1 MALTCGFYNS
11 VDGDRKYDATQ
22 FASLFDGV
30 ITDGVVAAVGDF
42 FATTPGGG
50 MVVNVGSGRAWFNRT
65 WTYSD
70 AKIPL
75 TLDAS
80 DLLYDRIDAV
90 VLEIDTSVA
99 VRDNSIKVVKG
110 VSAQNPVK
118 PTLTNEGNI
127 HQHALSYI
135 RVKAGSIEIGAE
147 DITINVGQTDC
158 PFVTS
163 IVETPELEVL
173 FAQWDAQ
180 FTEWFENVQD
190 QLEGDIAA
198 NLQKQ
203 IDQHWA
209 DTLKDDTK
217 ELLGLS
223 KESIPDDAFKVLEK
237 KDTFEV
243 GDVLTTMKDSM
254 SDNWALCNGARVP
267 RSEYPEL
274 SNMID
279 KLPKGTSETYSQ
291 AGTSTASPQ
300 TYGFQSCIGNQY
312 LAMAMHD
319 AGNSSANM
327 FDPMLYIHDLE
338 QGRKLG
344 KKVLWQRPN
353 TSAIGNRV
361 YGVNFLEGAWVA
373 SSIYSED
380 SGGYGPKTAK
390 ISYSKDANPYT
401 GTWNTISL
409 WSAGQY
415 SQRSNNATITK
426 VEVTENEFVVA
437 GIKYADSTHG
447 SVMFGKASKSAP
459 ESWSQISVIDFTF
472 SGTGNE
478 SIVKSISYSN
488 EYVIISG
495 FYYNP
500 ESSYFIAYARS
511 PFTSFTM
518 KQVSNMYDRILFFEN
533 KWYYF
538 INYEIY
544 TSDKLGENITRLRA
558 IRPETNILDVI
569 YANGYFIL
577 CGYSTDSNNKV
588 PRYLISKDL
597 ASFSYIDRSA
607 DTNQSANSYN
617 DVFYSSNAYF
627 EGYVFTGTRDVGNT
641 SRYAFVDIFDT
652 STIELPKISLS
663 DLTYTYIKL
672 KEAET

>member
-1 MALTCGFYNS
+1 MALTCGFFNS

-90 VLEIDTSVA
+90 VLEVDTSVA

-110 VSAQNPVK
+110 VSAQDPVK
-118 PTLTNEGNI
+118 PTLTNEGDI

-135 RVKAGSIEIGAE
+135 RVKAGSIEIGAA

-180 FTEWFENVQD
+180 FTEWFENVQG

-209 DTLKDDTK
+209 DTLKEDTK

-237 KDTFEV
+237 RDTFEV
-243 GDVLTTMKDSM
+243 GDVLTTMKVSM
-254 SDNWALCNGARVP
+254 GDNWALCNGARVP

-274 SNMID
+274 SSFVD
-279 KLPKGTSETYSQ
+279 RLPKGTAKVHIQTGN
-291 AGTSTASPQ
+291 GTSPNTFG
-300 TYGFQSCIGNQY
+300 YQSCVGNKY
-312 LAMAMHD
+312 LAITLHD
-319 AGNSSANM
+319 SSDSASYM
-327 FDPMLYIHDLE
+327 FDPMLYIIDVE
-338 QGRKLG
+338 QNRGIG
-344 KKVLWQRPN
+344 NKVLWKRPN
-353 TSAIGNRV
+353 TNARRNRV
-361 YGVNFLEGAWVA
+361 YGVNYLEGAWVA
-373 SSIYSED
+373 SSTYSNSD
-380 SGGYGPKTAK
+380 SSYAPLTAK
-390 ISYSKDANPYT
+390 ISYTKDANPYT

-415 SQRSNNATITK
+415 ASRSASATITK

-437 GIKYADSTHG
+437 GITHADSTHG
-447 SVMFGKASKSAP
+447 SVMFGKASKSTP
-459 ESWSQISVIDFTF
+459 EAWSQMSIIDFTT
-472 SGTGNE
+472 SNDNDTSTVR
-478 SIVKSISYSN
+478 SINYSN
-488 EYVIISG
+488 GYIIISG
-495 FYYNP
+495 IYYNP
-500 ESSYFIAYARS
+500 GSSYFIAYARS
-511 PFTSFTM
+511 PFTSFTI
-518 KQVSNMYDRILFFEN
+518 KKVQDWYDRILFFEN

-538 INYEIY
+538 INYSIY
-544 TSDKLGENITRLRA
+544 TSDELGKNVTRLPDIQPR
-558 IRPETNILDVI
+558 TNILDVI

-577 CGYSTDSNNKV
+577 CGYPTDSNNRV

-597 ASFSYIDRSA
+597 TSFSYVDRSA

-627 EGYVFTGTRDVGNT
+627 EGYVFTGTREIGG

>member
-1 MALTCGFYNS
+1 MALTCGFFNS

-65 WTYSD
+65 WTYND

-90 VLEIDTSVA
+90 VLEIDTSVT

-110 VSAQNPVK
+110 VVAQDPVK

-127 HQHALSYI
+127 HQYALSYI

-180 FTEWFENVQD
+180 FTEWFENVQG

-209 DTLKDDTK
+209 DTLKEDTK

-237 KDTFEV
+237 RDTFEV
-243 GDVLTTMKDSM
+243 GDVLTTMKVSM
-254 SDNWALCNGARVP
+254 GDNWALCNGAKVP

-300 TYGFQSCIGNQY
+300 TFGFQSCIGNQY

-319 AGNSSANM
+319 AGNSPTNM
-327 FDPMLYIHDLE
+327 FDPMLSIYNLE
-338 QGRKLG
+338 QGRRVG
-344 KKVLWQRPN
+344 EKVLWKRPN
-353 TSAIGNRV
+353 TNAIGNRV

-373 SSIYSED
+373 SSIYSNSD
-380 SGGYGPKTAK
+380 GSYAPLTAK
-390 ISYSKDANPYT
+390 ISYTKDANPYT

-415 SQRSNNATITK
+415 TSRSASATITK

-437 GIKYADSTHG
+437 GVTHADSTHG
-447 SVMFGKASKSAP
+447 SVMFGKASKSTP
-459 ESWSQISVIDFTF
+459 EAWSQMSIIDFTTNNQYET
-472 SGTGNE
+472 ST
-478 SIVKSISYSN
+478 VKSINYSN
-488 EYVIISG
+488 GYIIISG
-495 FYYNP
+495 YYYN
-500 ESSYFIAYARS
+500 SGIKQFIAYARS
-511 PFTSFTM
+511 PFTSFTI
-518 KQVSNMYDRILFFEN
+518 KQVSNTYDRILFFEN

-538 INYEIY
+538 MNYTIY
-544 TSDKLGENITRLRA
+544 TSDELGKNITRLRD
-558 IRPETNILDVI
+558 IQPGTNILDVI

-577 CGYSTDSNNKV
+577 CGYPTDSNSRV

-597 ASFSYIDRSA
+597 TSFSYVDRSA

-627 EGYVFTGTRDVGNT
+627 EGYVFTGTRDVGNL